1 MPQHLSSLSVPLT
14 GVHVCLVVSLFP
26 WSRAVDFCRHVS
38 SRGTPVW
45 WCTDGYI
52 IRCASAA
59 VRVRTPTACVARPL
73 VCLVLLQEPVLWR
86 GPSMDR
92 GHQCVRTAV
101 DDAVLLLNYYRR
113 LCGGVLLLHQL
124 GVHVV

>member
-1 MPQHLSSLSVPLT
+1 MGWWCT
-14 GVHVCLVVSLFP
+14 GVHVCGGGVLV
-26 WSRAVDFCRHVS
+26 
-38 SRGTPVW
+38 PVEQGGGLLQAREQSW
-45 WCTDGYI
+45 RTRVVVYGRLHYTVCQCSGQGD
-52 IRCASAA
+52 
-59 VRVRTPTACVARPL
+59 RVRTPTACVARPL
-73 VCLVLLQEPVLWR
+73 VCLVLLQEPVLGR

-101 DDAVLLLNYYRR
+101 DDAVLLLNYYCR